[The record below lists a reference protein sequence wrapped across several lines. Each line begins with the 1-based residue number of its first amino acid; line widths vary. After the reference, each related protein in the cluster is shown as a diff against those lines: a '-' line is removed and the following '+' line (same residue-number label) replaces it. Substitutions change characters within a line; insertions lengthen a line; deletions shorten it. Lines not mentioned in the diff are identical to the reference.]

1 MITVGGLDNVNATDY
16 CDWEYK
22 SVAIYD
28 LTEGESVGW
37 GSVFSADKAPYQVNA
52 QISAVIGGGPNGS
65 ATKLLPYGGWSNTL
79 VASLFTGT
87 TNQTAPVPISG
98 YATVLASSGPPNTKS
113 TRKATIGGGVAGGIG
128 AIAIISALIFLTHRY
143 LKTPRKVHADAQRQ
157 YFKSEMDGK
166 GTVIYQSGQKDVET
180 SPMEMPPSVYQT
192 HSEISGNPRSEVCGG
207 QIPAEVAGCDVAEM
221 D

>member
-1 MITVGGLDNVNATDY
+1 MITVGGLDNINATDY

-52 QISAVIGGGPNGS
+52 QISAVIGGGPNGN
-65 ATKLLPYGGWSNTL
+65 ATKLFPYGGWSNTL

-98 YATVLASSGPPNTKS
+98 STTTPALSTPSRTKS
-113 TRKATIGGGVAGGIG
+113 TRKGAIAGGVVGGIG
-128 AIAIISALIFLTHRY
+128 IIAIISALILLTRRSW
-143 LKTPRKVHADAQRQ
+143 KMPKKVNADAQQQ
-157 YFKSEMDGK
+157 YLKSEMDGK
-166 GTVIYQSGQKDVET
+166 GAVIYQSSSKDEET

-192 HSEISGNPRSEVCGG
+192 HSEISGNPRSEVYGG
-207 QIPAEVAGCDVAEM
+207 QIPAEVAGCDIPEM

>member
-1 MITVGGLDNVNATDY
+1 MITVGGLDNINVTDY

-52 QISAVIGGGPNGS
+52 QVSAVIGGGPNGG
-65 ATKLLPYGGWSNTL
+65 ATKLLPDGGWSSTL
-79 VASLFTGT
+79 VASLLTGT

-98 YATVLASSGPPNTKS
+98 SATILASSTSPNNKS
-113 TRKATIGGGVAGGIG
+113 TRKAAIVGGVVGGIG
-128 AIAIISALIFLTHRY
+128 AIVTISAVIFLARRY
-143 LKTPRKVHADAQRQ
+143 VKKPRKINADSQQQ
-157 YFKSEMDGK
+157 YLKSEMDGN
-166 GTVIYQSGQKDVET
+166 GIVRYHPRQEVVEA

-192 HSEISGNPRSEVCGG
+192 HFETSGNPRSEVCGG
-207 QIPAEVAGCDVAEM
+207 QIPAEMAGCDVPEK